1 MVVSRKNYKNNKNA
15 NMDIISKLQ
24 ALRQELC
31 DIQNNTELGESE
43 RRRGNAVDRAI
54 TATDNLIEALTEL
67 EK

>member
-1 MVVSRKNYKNNKNA
+1 
-15 NMDIISKLQ
+15 MDIINNLQ